1 MKKVIVPTLILG
13 LLSFAP
19 VSSQASPSSV
29 LSKVFTES
37 KDFTELSKGCTK
49 GRCYVNGYTK
59 KNGTKV
65 KGYTRKRR

>member
-1 MKKVIVPTLILG
+1 MKKVIALSLILG

-29 LSKVFTES
+29 LSKVFTKS
-37 KDFTELSKGCTK
+37 KDFRELSKGQVRVK
-49 GRCYVNGYTK
+49 GYTK

-65 KGYTRKRR
+65 RSHTRRSR